1 MRDDGKQ
8 LEKLKKIN
16 IKELK
21 QLQEKETLKIN
32 SIRYSF

>member
-16 IKELK
+16 VKELQ

-32 SIRYSF
+32 SIR